1 MSTRA
6 AEILETAISMID
18 EHGIDGVTARLI
30 AKKLDIPSSSVFYY
44 FPTHHDLWQAA
55 QNHVMSVAESHVLKN
70 LQSRTKSSGRE
81 KFNAYVVGTLDWS
94 RENPGHVK
102 VLASSFIRAR
112 TSEELADINEQTT
125 ARGVERIYGFL
136 TMIQSESATKKNT
149 KRDLKVLAQF
159 IHHTLTGATLHCAYT
174 KLSNRE
180 FKIYSAN
187 LTDFF
192 NDNT

>member
-55 QNHVMSVAESHVLKN
+55 QSHVMTVAESHVLKN
-70 LQSRTKSSGRE
+70 LQSRNKSSGLE
-81 KFNAYVVGTLDWS
+81 KFNAYIVGTLEWS
-94 RENPGHVK
+94 RQNPGHVK

-112 TSEELADINEQTT
+112 TSQELAEINEQTT
-125 ARGVERIYGFL
+125 ARGVERIYAFL
-136 TMIQSESATKKNT
+136 TMIHSESAARKKK

-159 IHHTLTGATLHCAYT
+159 IHHTLTGATLHCAYS
-174 KLSNRE
+174 KFSSRE
-180 FKIYSAN
+180 FKVYTTN
-187 LTDFF
+187 LVDFF
-192 NDNT
+192 NENS